1 MINQENTEL
10 GKSPLRFASTIERKS
25 APFMGF
31 TLMEALIIICV
42 LGIVAT
48 LAVPS
53 LQSGLRESKLGGAA
67 EETMLALEYA
77 QLQAMMTGE
86 ETRVTVDDTA
96 ETVLVELF
104 KIQGDLFSGVSQI
117 PEADVESGSFV
128 TMPHPYS
135 KGKDYLIVLADE
147 DRFRGVDIVNASFGA
162 GNSVTYGALGV
173 PSEGGSVM
181 LALGSKQIILT
192 VNSST
197 GKVTS
202 SE

>member
-1 MINQENTEL
+1 
-10 GKSPLRFASTIERKS
+10 
-25 APFMGF
+25 
-31 TLMEALIIICV
+31 MEALIILCI

-86 ETRVTVDDTA
+86 EIRVTVDDA
-96 ETVLVELF
+96 ADTVLVEQF
-104 KIQGDLFSGVSQI
+104 EIQGDLFGGGNQLS
-117 PEADVESGSFV
+117 EADVETGSFV
-128 TMPHPYS
+128 TMPHPSS

-147 DRFRGVDIVNASFGA
+147 DRFQGVDIVNATFGA
-162 GNSVTYGALGV
+162 DNFVTYGALGV
-173 PSEGGSVM
+173 PSDGGSVT
-181 LALGSKQIILT
+181 LALGSKQIVLT